1 MRISTLLFMCFF
13 ISKFGFAQ
21 KIMMRSKLFD
31 KLPPPMVK
39 VKGSDNVE
47 QWVLPEE
54 DPDTPQFTTT
64 STTDQSKTSTS
75 SNPSIRSSTA
85 AVSPAIKSSNSD
97 PSIQSSTTAAS
108 PAIQSL
114 NPDPSIQSS
123 SEEITLSLSEEPI
136 KISESLTKKA
146 SSSIRK
152 QVIVPKIMIYE

>member
-1 MRISTLLFMCFF
+1 MRIFTLLCMCFF

-21 KIMMRSKLFD
+21 KIIMRSKLFD

-85 AVSPAIKSSNSD
+85 AVSPSIK
-97 PSIQSSTTAAS
+97 
-108 PAIQSL
+108 SL